1 MKQNIRAH
9 VQSLFRG
16 AALTMQNAELK
27 EEILQNTLE
36 HYEDLLAEGKSE
48 QEACELAI
56 AGIGDVSQLIERED
70 AEEAESGGAD
80 AIDVMLKNAPAAPD
94 APRMRE
100 LGADD
105 AALTG
110 SAVTIRKGEKTVTVP
125 ADGKAAP
132 QTGKAG
138 HAHKDHTGSIH
149 AAMWCLLTAL
159 YVVVSFATGAWYL
172 TWVLFIIGASLTCMI
187 SAWSAAQKKG
197 FQASRGGV
205 QGAMWTLMTAAYF
218 IISFMTGAWYL
229 TWIVFLIATAF
240 TFVINAAYD
249 MQREEDE

>member
-1 MKQNIRAH
+1 MNQNIRAH

-16 AALTMQNAELK
+16 AALTMQNAELE
-27 EEILQNTLE
+27 EEILQNTQE
-36 HYEDLLAEGKSE
+36 HYEDLLIEGKSE
-48 QEACELAI
+48 QEAYELAV

-70 AEEAESGGAD
+70 TDENAGGGD

-100 LGADD
+100 PGADD
-105 AALTG
+105 AEPTG
-110 SAVTIRKGEKTVTVP
+110 NAVTIRKGDKTVTVQ
-125 ADGKAAP
+125 ADGK
-132 QTGKAG
+132 TG

-187 SAWSAAQKKG
+187 SAWFAAQEKG

-218 IISFMTGAWYL
+218 IISFMTGAWHL

-249 MQREEDE
+249 MQREEEE